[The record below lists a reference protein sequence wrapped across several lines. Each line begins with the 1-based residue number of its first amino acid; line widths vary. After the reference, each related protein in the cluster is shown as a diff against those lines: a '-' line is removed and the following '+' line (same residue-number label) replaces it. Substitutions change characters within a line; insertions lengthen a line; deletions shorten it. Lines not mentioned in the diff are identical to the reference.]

1 MKVILSVCSLTLAAL
16 GLFWLFGL
24 RVNAT
29 ASMPRGVYRLAPG
42 APERGDLVSVCL
54 EDRSFTTLALK
65 RNYLRP
71 GACPNGLEPLLKR
84 VTGMPGDHIEV
95 GQDGIAINGRLWPQ
109 SRVVARDSHG
119 RLMPEAKNFGS
130 RTIPPGLAL
139 VLSDRHP
146 GGFDS
151 RYFGLVPIA
160 SLRKVEP
167 VFLIAPKGE

>member
-16 GLFWLFGL
+16 GFFWIIGL
-24 RVNAT
+24 RINAT
-29 ASMPRGVYRLAPG
+29 ASMPRGIYRLAPG
-42 APERGDLVSVCL
+42 APERGDLVSACL
-54 EDRSFTTLALK
+54 EDGSFAALALE
-65 RNYLRP
+65 REYLRP
-71 GACPNGLEPLLKR
+71 GSCPNGLEPLLKR
-84 VTGMPGDHIEV
+84 VAGMPGDHIEV

-119 RLMPEAKNFGS
+119 RPMPEAENFGS
-130 RTIPPGLAL
+130 QTIPGGLAL

-151 RYFGLVPIA
+151 RYFGLVPMA

>member
-16 GLFWLFGL
+16 GLFWLLGL
-24 RVNAT
+24 RINAT
-29 ASMPRGVYRLAPG
+29 GSMPRGVYLLAPG

-54 EDRSFTTLALK
+54 EQGAFATLALD
-65 RNYLRP
+65 RGYLRP
-71 GACPNGLEPLLKR
+71 GSCPNGLEPLLKR
-84 VTGMPGDHIEV
+84 VAGMPGDLLEI
-95 GQDGIAINGRLWPQ
+95 GQDGIAINGKLWPQ
-109 SRVVARDSHG
+109 SRAVARDSHG
-119 RLMPEAKNFGS
+119 RPMPEAENFGS
-130 RTIPPGLAL
+130 RTIPKRLAL

-151 RYFGLVPIA
+151 RYFGLVPMA

>member
-16 GLFWLFGL
+16 GFFWVFGL

-29 ASMPRGVYRLAPG
+29 ASMPRGIYRLAPD

-54 EDRSFTTLALK
+54 EQGYFAILALD
-65 RNYLRP
+65 RGYLRP
-71 GACPNGLEPLLKR
+71 GSCPNGLEPLLKR
-84 VTGMPGDHIEV
+84 VAGMPGDHIEV

-109 SRVVARDSHG
+109 SRAVSWDSHG
-119 RLMPEAKNFGS
+119 RPMPEAGSIGS
-130 RTIPPGLAL
+130 RTIPESLAL
-139 VLSDRHP
+139 VLSDWHP

-151 RYFGLVPIA
+151 RYFGLVPMA

-167 VFLIAPKGE
+167 VFLITPEGE

>member
-1 MKVILSVCSLTLAAL
+1 L
-16 GLFWLFGL
+16 GLFWGFGL

-29 ASMPRGVYRLAPG
+29 ASMPRGFYLLVPG
-42 APERGDLVSVCL
+42 VPQRGDLVSICL
-54 EDRSFTTLALK
+54 EDGSSATLALK

-71 GACPNGLEPLLKR
+71 GSCPNGLEPLVKR
-84 VTGMPGDHIEV
+84 VAGMPGDHLEI
-95 GQDGIAINGRLWPQ
+95 GQDGIAINGQLCPQ
-109 SRVVARDSHG
+109 SRALSRDSHG
-119 RLMPEAKNFGS
+119 RPMPEAENFGS
-130 RTIPPGLAL
+130 RTIPVGLAL

-151 RYFGLVPIA
+151 RYFGLVPMA

>member
-16 GLFWLFGL
+16 GLFWLLGL
-24 RVNAT
+24 RINAT
-29 ASMPRGVYRLAPG
+29 GSMPQGIYRLVPG

-54 EDRSFTTLALK
+54 EDGSFATMALK

-71 GACPNGLEPLLKR
+71 GSCPNGLEPLLKR
-84 VTGMPGDHIEV
+84 IAGIPGDLLEI
-95 GQDGIAINGRLWPQ
+95 GQDGIAINGKLWPQ
-109 SRVVARDSHG
+109 SRAVSRDSLG
-119 RLMPEAKNFGS
+119 RPLPEARGFGS
-130 RTIPPGLAL
+130 RTIPAGLTL

-151 RYFGLVPIA
+151 RYFGLVPMA

>member
-1 MKVILSVCSLTLAAL
+1 MKVILSASSLTLAAL
-16 GLFWLFGL
+16 GLFWVFGL
-24 RVNAT
+24 RINAT

-54 EDRSFTTLALK
+54 EDGSFATMALK
-65 RNYLRP
+65 RNYLRA

-84 VTGMPGDHIEV
+84 VAGMPGDHIEV
-95 GQDGIAINGRLWPQ
+95 GQDGISINGRLWPQ
-109 SRVVARDSHG
+109 SRAVSWDSHG
-119 RLMPEAKNFGS
+119 RPMPEAGSIGS
-130 RTIPPGLAL
+130 RTIPESLAL

-151 RYFGLVPIA
+151 RYFGLVPMA

-167 VFLIAPKGE
+167 VFLIVPKGE

>member
-16 GLFWLFGL
+16 GFFWVFGL

-29 ASMPRGVYRLAPG
+29 ASMPRGIYRLAPD
-42 APERGDLVSVCL
+42 APESGDLVSVCL
-54 EDRSFTTLALK
+54 EDGSFATMALK
-65 RNYLRP
+65 RNYLRA

-84 VTGMPGDHIEV
+84 VAGMPGDLLEI
-95 GQDGIAINGRLWPQ
+95 GQDGIAINGKLWPQ
-109 SRVVARDSHG
+109 SRAVSRDSHG
-119 RLMPEAKNFGS
+119 RPMPKAENFGS
-130 RTIPPGLAL
+130 QTIPGGLAL
-139 VLSDRHP
+139 VLSDQHF

-151 RYFGLVPIA
+151 RYFGLVPVA

>member
-1 MKVILSVCSLTLAAL
+1 MKVILSACSLTLAAL
-16 GLFWLFGL
+16 SLFWIFGL

-29 ASMPRGVYRLAPG
+29 ASMPRGIYRLVPG
-42 APERGDLVSVCL
+42 ALERGDLVRVCL
-54 EDRSFTTLALK
+54 EDGPFATLALK

-84 VTGMPGDHIEV
+84 VAGIPGDHIEV
-95 GQDGIAINGRLWPQ
+95 GQAGIAINGRLWPQ
-109 SRVVARDSHG
+109 SRAVSWDSHG
-119 RLMPEAKNFGS
+119 RPMPEAGSIGS
-130 RTIPPGLAL
+130 RTIPESLAL

-151 RYFGLVPIA
+151 RYFGLVPMA

-167 VFLIAPKGE
+167 VFLIVPKGE

>member
-1 MKVILSVCSLTLAAL
+1 M
-16 GLFWLFGL
+16 
-24 RVNAT
+24 
-29 ASMPRGVYRLAPG
+29 
-42 APERGDLVSVCL
+42 
-54 EDRSFTTLALK
+54 ALK
-65 RNYLRP
+65 RNYLRA

-84 VTGMPGDHIEV
+84 VAGMPGDHIEV

-119 RLMPEAKNFGS
+119 RLMPEAENFGS
-130 RTIPPGLAL
+130 QTIPPGLAL

-151 RYFGLVPIA
+151 RYFGLVPMA

>member
-1 MKVILSVCSLTLAAL
+1 MKVILCASSLTLAAL
-16 GLFWLFGL
+16 GLFWVFGL
-24 RVNAT
+24 QVNTT
-29 ASMPRGVYRLAPG
+29 ASMPRGIYRLVPD

-54 EDRSFTTLALK
+54 EDGAFASLALK

-84 VTGMPGDHIEV
+84 VAGMPGDHIEV

-119 RLMPEAKNFGS
+119 RPMPKAENFGS
-130 RTIPPGLAL
+130 QTIPGGLAL
-139 VLSDRHP
+139 VLSDLHP

-151 RYFGLVPIA
+151 RYFGLVSMA

-167 VFLIAPKGE
+167 VFLIAP

>member
-29 ASMPRGVYRLAPG
+29 ASMPRGVYHLAPG
-42 APERGDLVSVCL
+42 APQRGDLVSVCL
-54 EDRSFTTLALK
+54 EDGAFAALALN
-65 RNYLRP
+65 RSYLRA
-71 GACPNGLEPLLKR
+71 GSCPNGLEPLLKR
-84 VTGMPGDHIEV
+84 AAGMPGDHIEAD
-95 GQDGIAINGRLWPQ
+95 QDGITINGRLWPQ
-109 SRVVARDSHG
+109 SRALSRDSLG
-119 RLMPEAKNFGS
+119 RPMPEAENFGS
-130 RTIPPGLAL
+130 RTIPEGLAL

-151 RYFGLVPIA
+151 RYFGLVPMA